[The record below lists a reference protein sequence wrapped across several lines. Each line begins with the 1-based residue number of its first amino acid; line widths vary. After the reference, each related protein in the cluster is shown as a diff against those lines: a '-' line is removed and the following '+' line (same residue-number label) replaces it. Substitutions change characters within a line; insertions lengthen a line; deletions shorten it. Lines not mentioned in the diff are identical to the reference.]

1 MAHLLSDGGAS
12 SKDVPPRDEAK
23 TGKSASAS
31 SDGAKRDLKSSIM
44 DILNADSKAVDAGKT
59 KIDEIAEKR
68 KALQAQ
74 RKKLSSELRNETRK
88 RQRIRKRSQYLTDED
103 LVEVLA
109 MRKTKEQTTDAKG
122 SSSGKKD
129 GAA

>member
-31 SDGAKRDLKSSIM
+31 SDGAKADLKSSIM

-88 RQRIRKRSQYLTDED
+88 RQRIRKRSQFLTDDD

-109 MRKTKEQTTDAKG
+109 MRKTKKNAAENKAATAKR
-122 SSSGKKD
+122 D

>member
-23 TGKSASAS
+23 TRKSASAS
-31 SDGAKRDLKSSIM
+31 SDGAKVDLKSSIM

-68 KALQAQ
+68 KALQAA

-109 MRKTKEQTTDAKG
+109 TRKTKKVAAEAKAATTKR
-122 SSSGKKD
+122 D

>member
-31 SDGAKRDLKSSIM
+31 SDGAKGDLKSSIM

-88 RQRIRKRSQYLTDED
+88 RQRIRKRSQYPTDDD

-109 MRKTKEQTTDAKG
+109 TRKTKKVAAEAKAATTKR
-122 SSSGKKD
+122 D
-129 GAA
+129 GTA

>member
-31 SDGAKRDLKSSIM
+31 SDGAKVDLKSSIM

-74 RKKLSSELRNETRK
+74 RNKLSSELRNETRK
-88 RQRIRKRSQYLTDED
+88 RQRIRKRSQFLTDDD

-109 MRKTKEQTTDAKG
+109 MRKTKKNAAENKAATAKR
-122 SSSGKKD
+122 D

>member
-12 SKDVPPRDEAK
+12 SKDVPPRDESK

-31 SDGAKRDLKSSIM
+31 SVGAKGDLKSCIM

-88 RQRIRKRSQYLTDED
+88 RQRIRKRSQYLTDDD

-109 MRKTKEQTTDAKG
+109 VRKNKQNAAKAKAKTTKQDA
-122 SSSGKKD
+122 
-129 GAA
+129 AA

>member
-109 MRKTKEQTTDAKG
+109 MRKTNKNAAETKAASAKR
-122 SSSGKKD
+122 D

>member
-31 SDGAKRDLKSSIM
+31 SDGAKGDLKSSIM

-88 RQRIRKRSQYLTDED
+88 RQRIRKRSQFLTDDD

-109 MRKTKEQTTDAKG
+109 MRKTKKNAAENKAATAKR
-122 SSSGKKD
+122 D

>member
-31 SDGAKRDLKSSIM
+31 SDGAKTDLKSSIM

-88 RQRIRKRSQYLTDED
+88 RQRIRKRSQFLTDDD

-109 MRKTKEQTTDAKG
+109 MRKTKKNAAENKAATAKR
-122 SSSGKKD
+122 D

>member
-31 SDGAKRDLKSSIM
+31 SDGAKGDLKSSIM

-74 RKKLSSELRNETRK
+74 RKKLSSDLRNETRK
-88 RQRIRKRSQYLTDED
+88 RQRIRKRSQFLTDDD

-109 MRKTKEQTTDAKG
+109 MRKTKKNAAENKAATAKR
-122 SSSGKKD
+122 D

>member
-31 SDGAKRDLKSSIM
+31 SDGAKGDLKSSIM

-68 KALQAQ
+68 KALQAA
-74 RKKLSSELRNETRK
+74 RNKLSSELPDDTRK
-88 RQRIRKRSQYLTDED
+88 RQRIRKRSQYLTDDD

-109 MRKTKEQTTDAKG
+109 MRKTKKNAAENKAATAKR
-122 SSSGKKD
+122 D

>member
-31 SDGAKRDLKSSIM
+31 SDGAKVDLKSSIM

-88 RQRIRKRSQYLTDED
+88 RQRIRKRSQFLTDDD

-109 MRKTKEQTTDAKG
+109 MRKTKKNAAENKAATAKR
-122 SSSGKKD
+122 D

>member
-31 SDGAKRDLKSSIM
+31 SVGAKGDLKSCIM

-88 RQRIRKRSQYLTDED
+88 RQRIRKRSQYLTDDD

-109 MRKTKEQTTDAKG
+109 VRKNKQNAAKAKAKTTKQDA
-122 SSSGKKD
+122 
-129 GAA
+129 AA

>member
-1 MAHLLSDGGAS
+1 MG
-12 SKDVPPRDEAK
+12 
-23 TGKSASAS
+23 
-31 SDGAKRDLKSSIM
+31 
-44 DILNADSKAVDAGKT
+44 ILHADATAIDSGKT

-68 KALQAQ
+68 KSLQAQ
-74 RKKLSSELRNETRK
+74 WKTSTGELRNETRK

-109 MRKTKEQTTDAKG
+109 MRKTKQQTTDAKG

>member
-31 SDGAKRDLKSSIM
+31 SDGAKGDLKSSIM

-88 RQRIRKRSQYLTDED
+88 RQRIRKRSQYLTDDD

-109 MRKTKEQTTDAKG
+109 MRKTKKNAAENKAATAKR
-122 SSSGKKD
+122 D

>member
-1 MAHLLSDGGAS
+1 MQIVL
-12 SKDVPPRDEAK
+12 PPRVEEKA
-23 TGKSASAS
+23 GQSGSAS
-31 SDGAKRDLKSSIM
+31 SDGAKGDLKTSIPG
-44 DILNADSKAVDAGKT
+44 ILKADATAIDAGKT

-74 RKKLSSELRNETRK
+74 RKKLTGELRNETRK

-109 MRKTKEQTTDAKG
+109 MRKTKKVAADAKAATTKREG
-122 SSSGKKD
+122 SAPADKTNT
-129 GAA
+129 

>member
-31 SDGAKRDLKSSIM
+31 SDGAKVDLKSSIM

-74 RKKLSSELRNETRK
+74 RNKLSSELRNETRK
-88 RQRIRKRSQYLTDED
+88 RQRIRKRSQYLTDDD

-109 MRKTKEQTTDAKG
+109 MRKTKKNAAETKAASAKR
-122 SSSGKKD
+122 D

>member
-1 MAHLLSDGGAS
+1 MAHAETPGTS

-31 SDGAKRDLKSSIM
+31 SDGAKVDLKSSIM

-74 RKKLSSELRNETRK
+74 RNKLSSELRNETRK
-88 RQRIRKRSQYLTDED
+88 RQRVRKRSQFLTDDD

-109 MRKTKEQTTDAKG
+109 MRKTKKNAAENKAATAKR
-122 SSSGKKD
+122 D